1 MELFRIA
8 VGRSLKFDKRQKKI
22 ILLTWVD
29 ELLEVQE
36 GDQPLDLDAPRRRR
50 QQLQPRDLVVV
61 VVEIVAL
68 EMIKMINR

>member
-1 MELFRIA
+1 MKLFRIA

>member
-68 EMIKMINR
+68 EMIKMINI

>member
-1 MELFRIA
+1 M
-8 VGRSLKFDKRQKKI
+8 
-22 ILLTWVD
+22 
-29 ELLEVQE
+29 QE

-68 EMIKMINR
+68 EMIKIINL